1 MSDRS
6 FDAIIIGGGCAG
18 FAAATALV
26 ESGARVLVVEARPG
40 LGGRATAFTDPATGE
55 RVDNGQHILMG
66 CYVETLAFLDRI
78 GAADRVSW
86 QSGLK
91 LSMIDRRGHQ
101 SVLALPALP
110 SPLHFLAGILAW
122 DALSW
127 GERFSVLRIGSRIS
141 PAKAGRSTAPLG
153 KSVRAWLEQNG
164 QAPRC
169 ASVLGAACPR
179 RTQPVDRPG

>member
-1 MSDRS
+1 MYCRRS
-6 FDAIIIGGGCAG
+6 LDAIIIGGGCAG

-26 ESGARVLVVEARPG
+26 ESGARVLVLEARPG
-40 LGGRATAFTDPATGE
+40 LGGRATSAFTDPATGE

-66 CYVETLAFLDRI
+66 CYAETLSFLDRI

-91 LSMIDRRGHQ
+91 LSMIDRRGHH

-127 GERFSVLRIGSRIS
+127 GERISVLRIG
-141 PAKAGRSTAPLG
+141 AGSVRLKPDAPLLLSENPSEPG
-153 KSVRAWLEQNG
+153 WSRTG
-164 QAPRC
+164 RRRGC
-169 ASVLGAACPR
+169 ANCSGSRLR
-179 RTQPVDRPG
+179 SRH